1 MKSIY
6 STLRLMGILCLLMGI
21 AALAGVYEMES
32 WKETVLSGSLP
43 LLIGTVMMFIVLRHD
58 RKRKMLER
66 EGLRVRARVTEIE
79 RKIFIHINH
88 RSPYVVCAECIHP
101 KQGWLIWVKSEFL
114 TRRPRVAVGD
124 EIDVLID
131 PEDESRYYI
140 PIDGL

>member
-6 STLRLMGILCLLMGI
+6 GTLRLMGILCLMMGSAI
-21 AALAGVYEMES
+21 FAGVYGYES
-32 WKETVLSGSLP
+32 WKGTVVGGSFP
-43 LLIGTVMMFIVLRHD
+43 LLIGTVMMFIVLKHD

-66 EGLRVRARVTEIE
+66 KGVRVRARVTEIE

-124 EIDVLID
+124 EIDVLLD
-131 PEDESRYYI
+131 PEDESSYYM
-140 PIDGL
+140 PIDRL